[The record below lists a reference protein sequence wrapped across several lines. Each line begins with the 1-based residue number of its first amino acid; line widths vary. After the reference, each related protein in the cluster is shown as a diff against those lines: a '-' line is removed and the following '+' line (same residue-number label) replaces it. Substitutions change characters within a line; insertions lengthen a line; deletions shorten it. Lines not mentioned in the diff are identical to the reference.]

1 MDPNPAS
8 ISLPLC
14 SKCGGINDHPDGR
27 SELCVSSTARL
38 GRPIGIQ
45 RPPPVLTDAERA
57 ALDPRREPPPS
68 PSVRQFPAEPE
79 PVTNP
84 VAQPCCRSWADA
96 QQDETDGECWGS
108 ALRNKT
114 DSILV
119 TVGCFDQPLKFCP
132 WCAAPKISLP
142 RLDTK
147 P

>member
-14 SKCGGINDHPDGR
+14 SKCGCINDHPDGR
-27 SELCVSSTARL
+27 SELCVSCTARL
-38 GRPIGIQ
+38 GRRIGIQ
-45 RPPPVLTDAERA
+45 RPPPVLTEAERDSLHRKWKPLKA
-57 ALDPRREPPPS
+57 PVVRE
-68 PSVRQFPAEPE
+68 FPAEP
-79 PVTNP
+79 PPAPNP

-96 QQDETDGECWGS
+96 QQEGTDGEGWGP
-108 ALRNKT
+108 ALWHED
-114 DSILV
+114 DSMLV

-132 WCAAPKISLP
+132 WCADPKVSLP